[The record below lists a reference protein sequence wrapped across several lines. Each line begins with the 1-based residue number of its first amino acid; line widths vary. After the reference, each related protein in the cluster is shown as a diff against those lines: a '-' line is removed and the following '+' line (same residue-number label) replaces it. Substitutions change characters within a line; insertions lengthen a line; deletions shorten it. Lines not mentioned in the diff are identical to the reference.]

1 MNDVNLNA
9 VHLNDVEAAVMA
21 HPFFA
26 GLDPRLTAQVVPLA
40 HPVEYSATAWI
51 ARVGTPADRFLLVT
65 GGRVGIEIAA
75 ADRDPLIVTT
85 VHAGE
90 VVGWSWFVE
99 PHEWHFDVV
108 ALSDVTALAIDAEA
122 LRAACVADHEFGYQ
136 MGSRLIRVVASRLG
150 ATRHQVVDVY
160 GRAR

>member
-1 MNDVNLNA
+1 MI
-9 VHLNDVEAAVMA
+9 DVEAAVMA

-26 GLDPRLTAQVVPLA
+26 GLDPRLMARIVPLA
-40 HPVEYSATAWI
+40 QPVEYPAAAWI
-51 ARVGTPADRFLLVT
+51 ARVGTPADRFLLLT

-99 PHEWHFDVV
+99 PHEWHFDVI
-108 ALSDVTALAIDAEA
+108 ALTDVTALSLDAEA
-122 LRAACVADHEFGYQ
+122 LRAACAADHELGYQ
-136 MGSRLIRVVASRLG
+136 LGNRLIRVVASRLG

-160 GRAR
+160 GRPR

>member
-1 MNDVNLNA
+1 MTDIATA
-9 VHLNDVEAAVMA
+9 VAA

-26 GLDPRLTAQVVPLA
+26 GLDPRLIARIVPLTQ
-40 HPVEYSATAWI
+40 PVEHPTGAWI
-51 ARVGTPADRFLLVT
+51 ARVGTSADQFLLVT
-65 GGRVGIEIAA
+65 DGRAGVEIAS
-75 ADRDPLIVTT
+75 ADRDPLIVAT

-108 ALSDVTALAIDAEA
+108 ALEHVRALTIDAPA
-122 LRAACVADHEFGYQ
+122 LRAACAADHELGYQ
-136 MGSRLIRVVASRLG
+136 LGTRLTRVIASRLG
-150 ATRHQVVDVY
+150 ATRHQLVDVY